1 LTARLAR
8 QALSLLLLAAAWQGL
23 VLMLPGNSVLPSPA
37 HVAGTFTTALLHG
50 DLLRQVAVTLA
61 RVAAAFVLAL
71 SLGTVIGVAL
81 GRCKVLDGL
90 LDGWVTFFL
99 NLPALVTT
107 ILCFM
112 WFGLGEPATVAA
124 VAVNKIPSVVVTVRE
139 GARALDPNYAAV
151 ARAYNFGPW
160 RSLRHVV
167 LPQLAPYLVVAA
179 RNGLALIWKI
189 VLVVELLGRSDGIG
203 FKLHVLFQL
212 FDVPGILAYS
222 LAFIAV
228 VQAIE
233 LALLAPLER
242 RIEVWRG

>member
-1 LTARLAR
+1 MTARLAR

-37 HVAGTFTTALLHG
+37 QVTQVFVNALLHG
-50 DLLRQVAVTLA
+50 DLLRHVGVTLA

-71 SLGTVIGVAL
+71 SLGTVIGVGL
-81 GRCKVLDGL
+81 GRLKGLDGL

-107 ILCFM
+107 ILCFI
-112 WFGLGEPATVAA
+112 WFGLTEAATVAA

-139 GARALDPNYAAV
+139 GARALDPTYAAV
-151 ARAYNFGPW
+151 ARAYGFGPW
-160 RSLRHVV
+160 RSLCHVV

-228 VQAIE
+228 VQVIE

-242 RIEVWRG
+242 KIEVWRG